1 MNYGRIISFGFSRA
15 WKHKSLWIL
24 GFFISGG
31 GGAGNLIDLG
41 SKSDSSD
48 FGNFFLPGIVER
60 ILENPLIILA
70 IVAAVLAVIIIFI
83 ILGTISIGGLIEAAR
98 RFKQNEVYR
107 FGEVFKVGVSY
118 FWRLLG
124 IMILVLIIM
133 AAFVIMLILFGVAA
147 FMAHLAVGLLSL
159 IILIPVFII
168 GAFLVIATSAMAER
182 FIVLK
187 NRPVFDSIADG
198 FTLWTSNLGPMVL
211 YALIY
216 LGISIGVGL
225 GTLVIFMF
233 VAMPFIAIGFVN
245 LLLALLLGIPVALL
259 VLLVIDGFT
268 GSAMHLMTTEFY
280 FQLVGRSEG
289 LAPQVAD
296 IEPVTPSP
304 PPPPDSI

>member
-1 MNYGRIISFGFSRA
+1 MDYSRIISFGFSRA

-31 GGAGNLIDLG
+31 GGGGNIFNIG
-41 SKSDSSD
+41 SKSDSGD
-48 FGNFFLPGIVER
+48 FGDIYVPGIVER

-70 IVAAVLAVIIIFI
+70 LVAAVLAVIIIFI

-107 FGEVFKVGVSY
+107 LGEVFKVGVSY

-124 IMILVLIIM
+124 ITILVLVVM
-133 AAFVIMLILFGVAA
+133 AAFILMLILFGVAA

-159 IILIPVFII
+159 IILIPVLII
-168 GAFLVIATSAMAER
+168 GAFLVIVTSAMAER
-182 FIVLK
+182 IIVLK
-187 NRPVFDSIADG
+187 NRPVLDSIADG
-198 FTLWTSNLGPMVL
+198 FTLWTSNLGPTVL
-211 YALIY
+211 YSLIY

-259 VLLVIDGFT
+259 VLLVINGFT

-289 LAPQVAD
+289 LAPHVAD
-296 IEPVTPSP
+296 SEPITPSP
-304 PPPPDSI
+304 SAPPDSI